1 MNRNKFDLR
10 KFRRKLYANKEK
22 HQGDNMKNQERK
34 QIDIKI
40 DSMTKF
46 E

>member
-10 KFRRKLYANKEK
+10 KFRRKLYTNKKK
-22 HQGDNMKNQERK
+22 HQGDNMKNKERK

-40 DSMTKF
+40 DLMTKF